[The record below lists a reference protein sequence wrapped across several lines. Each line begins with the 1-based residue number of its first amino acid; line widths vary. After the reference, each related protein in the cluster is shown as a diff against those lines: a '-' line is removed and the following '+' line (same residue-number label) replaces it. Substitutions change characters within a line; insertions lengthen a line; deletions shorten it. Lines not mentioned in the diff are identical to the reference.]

1 MARFGPSCGD
11 FDADTIKYQLL
22 SQLSGAGWGEAP
34 QGSTDPWQDLVTV
47 DHAAFVNSFGLW
59 L

>member
-22 SQLSGAGWGEAP
+22 IQLSGAGWGEAP

-47 DHAAFVNSFGLW
+47 DHAAFVNSFGL
-59 L
+59 